1 MHPMDPEPG
10 PQDTGLFFLPRYND
24 PSIMIHHRHDR
35 LALALITLAGV
46 LLSTSAMQ
54 PEHGR
59 IILQTAIEAL
69 DRRPGSDQDLASW
82 VLAAAVGAQ
91 EQAEAHKPIP
101 VIPVPV
107 LACVSQEGLAL
118 SLRPVAPGSLEV
130 SLRHGPLAD
139 GQWQLTSL
147 PPPAQA

>member
-1 MHPMDPEPG
+1 MLKTRP
-10 PQDTGLFFLPRYND
+10 
-24 PSIMIHHRHDR
+24 DR

-46 LLSTSAMQ
+46 LLSSSAMQ

-59 IILQTAIEAL
+59 IILQTAIEVL
-69 DRRPGSDQDLASW
+69 DRRPGSDQDLAGW

-91 EQAEAHKPIP
+91 EHAEAQKPVQILP
-101 VIPVPV
+101 APFCP
-107 LACVSQEGLAL
+107 CVSVSDGL
-118 SLRPVAPGSLEV
+118 SLSQSPANPGYLSPLRPGA
-130 SLRHGPLAD
+130 GPLAH